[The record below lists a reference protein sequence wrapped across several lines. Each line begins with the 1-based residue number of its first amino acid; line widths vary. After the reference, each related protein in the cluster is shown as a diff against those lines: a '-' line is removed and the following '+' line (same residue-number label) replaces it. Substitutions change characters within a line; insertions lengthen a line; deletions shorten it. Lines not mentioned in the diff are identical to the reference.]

1 MDKFPKFILLTNIH
15 GLNIWIIFML
25 VQNASE
31 TAFHFGGGMQL
42 EDAVVQQSRK
52 SLGEIWET
60 GGDWLG
66 LLEVQVPVLGH
77 S

>member
-31 TAFHFGGGMQL
+31 TAFHFGGRVQL

-52 SLGEIWET
+52 SLGEIGEA

-66 LLEVQVPVLGH
+66 LLEVQVLVLSH